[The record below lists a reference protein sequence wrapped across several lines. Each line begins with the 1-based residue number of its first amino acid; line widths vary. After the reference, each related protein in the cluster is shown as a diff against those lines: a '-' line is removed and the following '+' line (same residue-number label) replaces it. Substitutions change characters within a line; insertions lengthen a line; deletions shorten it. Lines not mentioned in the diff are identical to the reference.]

1 MCIVAFLDI
10 KAEITGKVWQIA
22 APVGSSV
29 GEDDPIVVLEAM
41 KMEIPVL
48 STAKGTIKEI
58 KVGEGDAVNEGDV
71 VAVVET

>member
-1 MCIVAFLDI
+1 MAFVDI

-22 APVGSSV
+22 APVGSAV
-29 GEDDPIVVLEAM
+29 ADEDPIVILEAM

-48 STAKGTIKEI
+48 STTKGTVREI
-58 KVGEGDAVNEGDV
+58 KVGEGDSVNEGDV

>member
-1 MCIVAFLDI
+1 MADIEI

-22 APVGSSV
+22 AQVGTKV
-29 GEDDPIVVLEAM
+29 GEEDPIVILEAM

-48 STAKGTIKEI
+48 ASASGTVKELRFA
-58 KVGEGDAVNEGDV
+58 EGDTVNEGDV